1 MSSERSVFQSENPL
15 HLAFWFGDVDPRP
28 GALFR
33 IGFGLTILHDL
44 ANMAGNLRGFLT
56 DEGMLPRGVQAER
69 VPWSVFEW
77 VGSRG
82 AVSAVFAAGVAA
94 VVLFTIGYRTRATA
108 ALSWFFLTSLHTRN
122 LYVTDGGDD
131 LVRYLLFL
139 SIFADLGGAFSVDTW
154 LGRRV
159 SRPVPAFGL
168 RFLQLHIG
176 LLYFVAARL
185 KFRAGWLT
193 HNVIYECLQLTGF
206 VRPPGHMLLAAP
218 SLCHALGALTVA
230 LEWSFV
236 FLAFSP
242 FRAGVSRGL
251 AIFAGLATQ
260 VGILV
265 TMRVGVFT
273 ETMIAAMLLF
283 VLPEW
288 LDRLDGWKAA
298 RPGQGTSPSI
308 RPATPLEARNVPPLR
323 AVAVAFLAF
332 QFISLAWGPFIA
344 RRFPAPAWVS
354 AERRLLWLDQPF
366 GLFDVVYDVPTW
378 EASGVTKAG
387 RPVDVLAVAVPELV
401 PKIAWS
407 FSRWYK
413 FTFKERERPFR
424 FAELS
429 AYFCRAFEDRAGE
442 PLRELTLV
450 ETLTPPIHAGA
461 ATGGPARRRARW
473 HHDCE
478 AP

>member
-1 MSSERSVFQSENPL
+1 
-15 HLAFWFGDVDPRP
+15 
-28 GALFR
+28 
-33 IGFGLTILHDL
+33 
-44 ANMAGNLRGFLT
+44 
-56 DEGMLPRGVQAER
+56 
-69 VPWSVFEW
+69 
-77 VGSRG
+77 
-82 AVSAVFAAGVAA
+82 
-94 VVLFTIGYRTRATA
+94 VVLFTVGYRTRAMA
-108 ALSWFFLTSLHTRN
+108 ALSWFFMTSLHTRN

-139 SIFADLGGAFSVDTW
+139 SIFADVGGAFSVDSW
-154 LGRRV
+154 LGRKV

-218 SLCHALGALTVA
+218 SLCQVLGALTVA

-242 FRAGVSRGL
+242 FRIGLSRGL

-260 VGILV
+260 LGILV

-273 ETMIAAMLLF
+273 ETMIAAMMLF

-288 LDRLDGWKAA
+288 LDRLDGWKVAG
-298 RPGQGTSPSI
+298 RGQGALASF
-308 RPATPLEARNVPPLR
+308 RPVAPLEARNIPPLR
-323 AVAVAFLAF
+323 AAVVAFLAF
-332 QFISLAWGPFIA
+332 QVISLAWGPFVA
-344 RRFPAPAWVS
+344 RRFPAPAWFS
-354 AERRLLWLDQPF
+354 AERRFLWLDQPF

-378 EASGVTKAG
+378 EAPGVTKAG
-387 RPVDVLAVAVPELV
+387 QSVDVLAVAVPDLV
-401 PKIAWS
+401 PKIEWT

-429 AYFCRAFEDRAGE
+429 AYVCRAFEERGGE

-461 ATGGPARRRARW
+461 TTEGPARRRERW
-473 HHDCE
+473 HHNCE